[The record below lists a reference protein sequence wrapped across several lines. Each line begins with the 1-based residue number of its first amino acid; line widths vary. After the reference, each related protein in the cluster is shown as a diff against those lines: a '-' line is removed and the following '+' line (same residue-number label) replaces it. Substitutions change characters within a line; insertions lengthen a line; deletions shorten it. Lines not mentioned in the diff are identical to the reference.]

1 MLNPLSLQLGQKIT
15 GKEINDWCRDQ
26 IENNR
31 SKFHRKYAEFFLS
44 KHYRDD
50 RIYYKSYKA
59 ETAGGV
65 KSYVIVFERCEE
77 EFS

>member
-1 MLNPLSLQLGQKIT
+1 MLNPLSLQLGQSIT

-26 IENNR
+26 IENNK
-31 SKFHRKYAEFFLS
+31 SHRKQAEFLLT

-50 RIYYKSYKA
+50 RIYYKSYKV

-65 KSYVIVFERCEE
+65 KPYVIVFDRC
-77 EFS
+77 S

>member
-1 MLNPLSLQLGQKIT
+1 MLNPLSLQVGQRIT

-26 IENNR
+26 IENNK
-31 SKFHRKYAEFFLS
+31 SHRKQAEFFLT

-50 RIYYKSYKA
+50 RIYYKTYKA

-65 KSYVIVFERCEE
+65 KPYVIVFDRCEKE
-77 EFS
+77 LS